1 MKKQFFFGS
10 FLTLIGGGLIY
21 VMFRTSTLKMF
32 GWFETIGLDRLTNVI
47 RKLTFK
53 FAVELPDWILF
64 SLPDG
69 LWIFSYVSLMLAIW
83 QNSVSP
89 KNTLWILLIP
99 ILVIGSEIGQLFGFV
114 IGTFDFADLLL
125 YIFGMILPFIFF
137 TKTINLK
144 FQTKWII
151 I

>member
-99 ILVIGSEIGQLFGFV
+99 ILVIGSEIGQS
-114 IGTFDFADLLL
+114 IWICHGTF
-125 YIFGMILPFIFF
+125 
-137 TKTINLK
+137 
-144 FQTKWII
+144 
-151 I
+151 